1 MTSPKDPQGKD
12 KLQKT
17 SLEKGQTGRFLWE
30 SRCLNLG
37 MGWWSGVK
45 CGLVFL
51 SVSDFPSVL
60 VSLLLKYCWKF
71 SETVN
76 VLLFFASD
84 ELTRLWN
91 LNHDNM
97 EACKSDS
104 RLEKSWNEFTFGF
117 LYIHPTFVILKL
129 WPFFQRVHAVIGWIL
144 CRSYWTGRPSQHGRG
159 GVQVRWL
166 LQNLS

>member
-60 VSLLLKYCWKF
+60 VSILLKYCWKF

-104 RLEKSWNEFTFGF
+104 RLEKS
-117 LYIHPTFVILKL
+117 
-129 WPFFQRVHAVIGWIL
+129 
-144 CRSYWTGRPSQHGRG
+144 
-159 GVQVRWL
+159 
-166 LQNLS
+166 